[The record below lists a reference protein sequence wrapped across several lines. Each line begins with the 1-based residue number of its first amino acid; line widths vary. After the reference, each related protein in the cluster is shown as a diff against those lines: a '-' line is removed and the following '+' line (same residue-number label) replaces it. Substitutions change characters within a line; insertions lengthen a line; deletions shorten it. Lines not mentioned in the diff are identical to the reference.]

1 MTDEGGS
8 GETSDDRATTEALAP
23 SASSDP
29 DAPLDSFAA
38 VAFLRTTQLNLVHLS
53 QMADQKA
60 NIVLGASFIMITII
74 VGISSS
80 SGLTAS
86 LATLGGFTTIS
97 AILALLAVMPT
108 LPGQSRTSSN
118 PLYFGDIVTMPK
130 QEHQELL
137 RTYVADRPRLFE
149 LVAADI
155 HESASVLA
163 SKKFAFLRAAYI
175 VFIAGLLATAV
186 VMGIEWA
193 TGTI

>member
-1 MTDEGGS
+1 MTDVGGDS
-8 GETSDDRATTEALAP
+8 GPTAARPPDRSAEVAAP
-23 SASSDP
+23 AHP

-38 VAFLRTTQLNLVHLS
+38 VAFLRTTQLNLVQLS

-86 LATLGGFTTIS
+86 LATLGGFTMIS

-108 LPGQSRTSSN
+108 LPGPSRVSSN
-118 PLYFGDIVTMPK
+118 PLYFGDIAGLEK
-130 QEHQELL
+130 REHRDLL
-137 RTYVADRPRLFE
+137 HTYVSDRAKLFE

-155 HESASVLA
+155 HESAAVLR
-163 SKKFAFLRAAYI
+163 SKKFAFLRAAYM
-175 VFIAGLLATAV
+175 VFIAGLVATAV
-186 VMGIEWA
+186 VMAIEWA
-193 TGTI
+193 TGNI